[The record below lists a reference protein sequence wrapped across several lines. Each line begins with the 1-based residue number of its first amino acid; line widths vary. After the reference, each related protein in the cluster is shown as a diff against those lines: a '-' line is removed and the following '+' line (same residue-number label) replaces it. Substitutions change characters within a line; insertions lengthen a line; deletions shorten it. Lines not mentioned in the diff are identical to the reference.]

1 MTECRDSI
9 VDRNSTTFDYDNY
22 ILSMAEDGQS
32 TKNSSTIEDNVKTEY
47 HLSLPLS
54 SQINTY
60 RLNINSTIR
69 ESKIEC

>member
-22 ILSMAEDGQS
+22 ILSIAKDGQS
-32 TKNSSTIEDNVKTEY
+32 TENSSAIEDNVTEY

-54 SQINTY
+54 SQINAY

-69 ESKIEC
+69 ESKIKC